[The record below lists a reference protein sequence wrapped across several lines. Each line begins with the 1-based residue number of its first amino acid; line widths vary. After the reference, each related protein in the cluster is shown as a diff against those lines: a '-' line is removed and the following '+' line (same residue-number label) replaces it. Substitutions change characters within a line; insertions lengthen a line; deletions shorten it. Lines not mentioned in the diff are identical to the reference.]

1 MSVEIK
7 APDDWRMSTNQRP
20 MRFRFL
26 DALRGWAAVVVVSP
40 HFCRPPR
47 GIFRKGRFA
56 GTKIQVNFPKAEEI
70 AGGAF
75 DTDSKELGTFK
86 DADLAAQALLDQQS
100 NNPHRPTHSG
110 SGKGIG
116 AEDGNPN
123 GNSIGRH

>member
-56 GTKIQVNFPKAEEI
+56 GTKN
-70 AGGAF
+70 
-75 DTDSKELGTFK
+75 
-86 DADLAAQALLDQQS
+86 ADLAAQALLDQQS
-100 NNPHRPTHSG
+100 NNPHRPTNSG

-123 GNSIGRH
+123 GNSIGGH